1 MTNAT
6 LTKPNPAKVAA
17 RTTGAPRVVAADST
31 AKQHAAARRA
41 AEQLADALDSVKH
54 AGDNVIVAR
63 YGADIDLSAVR
74 LAKRAAD
81 ELAGNTKSRGGA
93 RADVLA
99 VLDALTSVDALT
111 DATFVAAARARLDAN
126 AADKRARRDR
136 KQALAA
142 QVNDKSASVA
152 ARRIA
157 IAAGWGP
164 ARRGTA
170 ST

>member
-74 LAKRAAD
+74 LQHEVPRRRAC
-81 ELAGNTKSRGGA
+81 RC
-93 RADVLA
+93 
-99 VLDALTSVDALT
+99 
-111 DATFVAAARARLDAN
+111 
-126 AADKRARRDR
+126 ARRVGR
-136 KQALAA
+136 AH
-142 QVNDKSASVA
+142 
-152 ARRIA
+152 
-157 IAAGWGP
+157 
-164 ARRGTA
+164 
-170 ST
+170 